1 MIFGYLRT
9 SIGGRR
15 FQDEVRALESFGVLR
30 VVVDQ
35 GIAQNSRFQERDSM
49 LKSLAQGDT
58 VVVTHTSHLADDPRK
73 LSELVG
79 IIHWRGASFR
89 SLSEYID
96 TATPAGRL
104 ILHVLSTGDD
114 FDA

>member
-9 SIGGRR
+9 SVGGGRL
-15 FQDEVRALESFGVLR
+15 QDEVLTLESFGAR
-30 VVVDQ
+30 RIIVDQ
-35 GIAQNSRFQERDSM
+35 CAAQDGRFPRRDSM

-58 VVVTHTSHLADDPRK
+58 VVVTHTSHFADDPRK

-79 IIHWRGASFR
+79 LIHRRGASFR

-104 ILHVLSTGDD
+104 ILHVLSASDD
-114 FDA
+114 FDV